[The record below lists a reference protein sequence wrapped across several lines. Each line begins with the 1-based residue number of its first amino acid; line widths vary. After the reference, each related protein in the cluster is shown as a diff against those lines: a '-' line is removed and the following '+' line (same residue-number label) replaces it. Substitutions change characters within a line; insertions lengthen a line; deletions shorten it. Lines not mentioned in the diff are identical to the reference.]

1 MSTAIVQK
9 NTASATTTNT
19 NNIIYFDCGDIF
31 AAIFFRMM
39 FKDYFYKYNVDM
51 CTRPCT
57 TIECLDFSKFLFNAC
72 RSKFEVTM
80 LPTFLSELAQF
91 IFDTPSSGRCS
102 SFDVNR
108 VVSMRLH
115 ICSPFDNSERYRHH
129 EHILG
134 LQCHYTF
141 SIPCTLGLYRY
152 EKHIVREEIVY
163 ASLRLVNFSSCRN
176 LICYPIH
183 VTPDTSLDD
192 SSVYKGTK
200 EGGKEH

>member
-51 CTRPCT
+51 CTRPCIT
-57 TIECLDFSKFLFNAC
+57 VECLKKKSPNSHIEQINIAICVCLPLDLFDIWIGFQSALRFLDFTC

-91 IFDTPSSGRCS
+91 IY
-102 SFDVNR
+102 
-108 VVSMRLH
+108 VVHLLTSSMRLQ

-134 LQCHYTF
+134 L
-141 SIPCTLGLYRY
+141 
-152 EKHIVREEIVY
+152 
-163 ASLRLVNFSSCRN
+163 
-176 LICYPIH
+176 
-183 VTPDTSLDD
+183 
-192 SSVYKGTK
+192 
-200 EGGKEH
+200 